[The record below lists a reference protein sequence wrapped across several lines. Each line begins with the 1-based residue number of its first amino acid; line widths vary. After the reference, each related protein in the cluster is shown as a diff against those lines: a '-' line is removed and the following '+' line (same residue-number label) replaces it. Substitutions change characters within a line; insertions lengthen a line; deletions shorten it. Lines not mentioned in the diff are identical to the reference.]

1 MGLHSKRHDITRRAR
16 YSLGHIRMSVEDL
29 GRLIDR
35 WETICGSVTISIG
48 DGVVADFADDLYE
61 ATKYEVDHLVIRTE
75 EPATAI
81 SLKFNKAELAY
92 IDDPQTTATINTIKS
107 SLKPFKIAI
116 PFYRLRAFWAWIYVL
131 FITVAFFLDY
141 HFHGFQKAPLPPA
154 TTNGAPPPPLPP
166 LPPPFPGSVLIVLLV
181 TLILLSGWFIYAY
194 QKLDS
199 TTSARIVRKSRKANN
214 SYYDE
219 EPPSNPSQGI

>member
-35 WETICGSVTISIG
+35 WETICGSVTIGIG

-81 SLKFNKAELAY
+81 SLKFNKAEVAY
-92 IDDPQTTATINTIKS
+92 IDDPQTAAIINTIKS
-107 SLKPFKIAI
+107 SLKPFKIAT
-116 PFYRLRAFWAWIYVL
+116 PFYRLRSFWAWIYVL
-131 FITVAFFLDY
+131 LITIAFFIDY
-141 HFHGFQKAPLPPA
+141 HFHGFQKMLVPPA
-154 TTNGAPPPPLPP
+154 PVNGAPPPPLPP
-166 LPPPFPGSVLIVLLV
+166 LPPPFPGSVFIVLLV
-181 TLILLSGWFIYAY
+181 TLILFSGWFIYAY